1 MSTALFPTLPTLA
14 WSIKRTPSW
23 QTRKIVN
30 MSGKEVVLAEWSYP
44 RYTWEVKYNT
54 LRQGSG
60 LYVSTDTFTEMS
72 TLMGFY
78 NARNGGFD
86 SFLYQDQDD
95 NAVTGQQIAIANGSS
110 TLYQLVRAFGGYVEP
125 IFAPNQVTDVYLN
138 GVPAVGQGAPA
149 APGAPVLGSIAG
161 GSIAAT
167 TYFVKNTYVSALGE
181 SVASAETSLAVSAN
195 HLLTVQS
202 PSATSGAIGW
212 NTYISTSTGTET
224 RQNTTI
230 LPIGTNAVEFAT
242 GLIAGVHLPSNAIT
256 FNIGLW
262 GATNPGFIGF
272 SSAPGSGVSIS
283 ADFSFYFPCRFLADQ
298 CEFEKWTG
306 LRYKVAKLQF
316 ISIKVT

>member
-110 TLYQLVRAFGGYVEP
+110 TL
-125 IFAPNQVTDVYLN
+125 
-138 GVPAVGQGAPA
+138 
-149 APGAPVLGSIAG
+149 
-161 GSIAAT
+161 
-167 TYFVKNTYVSALGE
+167 
-181 SVASAETSLAVSAN
+181 
-195 HLLTVQS
+195 
-202 PSATSGAIGW
+202 
-212 NTYISTSTGTET
+212 
-224 RQNTTI
+224 
-230 LPIGTNAVEFAT
+230 
-242 GLIAGVHLPSNAIT
+242 
-256 FNIGLW
+256 
-262 GATNPGFIGF
+262 
-272 SSAPGSGVSIS
+272 
-283 ADFSFYFPCRFLADQ
+283 
-298 CEFEKWTG
+298 
-306 LRYKVAKLQF
+306 
-316 ISIKVT
+316 